1 MAKYRKKPVEIEAFQ
16 WDGSLNL
23 NKEPAW
29 IVDALRNGVVW
40 FSGKDNKL
48 CIKTLEGILT
58 ASPNDY
64 IIQGIHGELYPC
76 KPDIFQETYVKS
88 TTVS

>member
-48 CIKTLEGILT
+48 CIRTLEGILT

-76 KPDIFQETYVKS
+76 KPGIFQETYVKS
-88 TTVS
+88 TTLS